1 MGSYVLRNPESGDI
15 GCNFTDL
22 ELKNAWVV
30 RHDGLLFGSG
40 WYITADQFAEYLV
53 SIAVSKFRSEGLEST
68 IRYFANPGSA
78 LAGLEAAIEYYNS
91 AESVEGEWFA
101 FIAEENG
108 AVVAH
113 SDPEAVGT
121 PLEDLINADLGL
133 ATDDGLWVINDS
145 MRMHVANYG
154 GMTFGSGWRNDEHD
168 H

>member
-1 MGSYVLRNPESGDI
+1 M
-15 GCNFTDL
+15 
-22 ELKNAWVV
+22 
-30 RHDGLLFGSG
+30 
-40 WYITADQFAEYLV
+40 
-53 SIAVSKFRSEGLEST
+53 EST

-154 GMTFGSGWRNDEHD
+154 GMTLRIGLAQRRT
-168 H
+168 